1 MNKKNTFHCLQ
12 RSSFSATKHTF
23 NDKLS
28 MCFPAGAELTFNYNL
43 HCVGNRRTSC
53 NCGADNCSG
62 FLGVQP
68 TVRTV
73 GFLQPAVEKLPNEP
87 WAA

>member
-1 MNKKNTFHCLQ
+1 MG
-12 RSSFSATKHTF
+12 FSV
-23 NDKLS
+23 
-28 MCFPAGAELTFNYNL
+28 GAELTFNYNL

-68 TVRTV
+68 TVRTF
-73 GFLQPAVEKLPNEP
+73 GLLKPAGGETPKLFFLSGVT
-87 WAA
+87 